1 MVRSDLRVSLLTNE
15 ETVVTGRQ
23 PIRDSRQL
31 ELRVS
36 SAQSVLCC
44 RARQS
49 PSGLGSQR
57 SQLFVLTLSHCHTVS
72 L

>member
-23 PIRDSRQL
+23 PIGEARQF

-36 SAQSVLCC
+36 TAQSVL
-44 RARQS
+44 
-49 PSGLGSQR
+49 
-57 SQLFVLTLSHCHTVS
+57 
-72 L
+72 